1 MSNEAVWPIS
11 PLALERPDRGV
22 LFVVS
27 GPSGVGK
34 STLIKKAMARIPAL
48 EFSVSATTRAPRA
61 GEVDGREYHFV
72 AAERFAALVA
82 EDALLEHAAVYDK
95 RYGTPRAP
103 VEAAMAEGRSI
114 LLDIDV
120 AGARQVK
127 LRRPDAVWIY
137 ILPPSIPSLQQR
149 IRARGDTAEDVIV
162 RRMAQVGQQLEGA
175 RESDYVVVND
185 DLTTADAVFV
195 GVFLAEL
202 VRRDRRQ
209 TATERILAS

>member
-1 MSNEAVWPIS
+1 MSSEAVWPLG
-11 PLALERPDRGV
+11 PLALERPDHGV

-48 EFSVSATTRAPRA
+48 EFSVSATTRAPRV

-72 AAERFAALVA
+72 APERFAALVA

-103 VEAAMAEGRSI
+103 VEAALAEGRSI

-127 LRRPDAVWIY
+127 QRRSDAVWIY
-137 ILPPSIPSLQQR
+137 ILPPSIPSLEQR

-162 RRMAQVGQQLEGA
+162 RRMAQVGQQLAGA

-202 VRRDRRQ
+202 VRRERRQ
-209 TATERILAS
+209 RATERILAS

>member
-1 MSNEAVWPIS
+1 MSNDATPVFGT
-11 PLALERPDRGV
+11 LALERPDQGV

-34 STLIKKAMARIPAL
+34 STLIKKAMARIPGL
-48 EFSVSATTRAPRA
+48 EFSVSATTRPARPSEA
-61 GEVDGREYHFV
+61 DGREYHFV
-72 AAERFAALVA
+72 SPEKFTALVA

-103 VEAAMAEGRSI
+103 VEAAMSEGRSI

-127 LRRPDAVWIY
+127 QRRPDAVWIY
-137 ILPPSIPSLQQR
+137 ILPPSIPSLEQR
-149 IRARGDTAEDVIV
+149 IRARGDTSEDVIR
-162 RRMAQVGQQLEGA
+162 RRMAQVGQQLAGA
-175 RESDYVVVND
+175 READYVVVND
-185 DLTTADAVFV
+185 DLATADAVFV

-209 TATERILAS
+209 KATERILAS

>member
-1 MSNEAVWPIS
+1 MWPLE

-34 STLIKKAMARIPAL
+34 STLIKKAMTRIPAL
-48 EFSVSATTRAPRA
+48 EFSVSATTRPART

-72 AAERFAALVA
+72 TPERFAALVA

-127 LRRPDAVWIY
+127 QRRPDAVWIY
-137 ILPPSIPSLQQR
+137 ILPPSIPSLEQR
-149 IRARGDTAEDVIV
+149 IRARGDTAEDVIA
-162 RRMAQVGQQLEGA
+162 RRMAQVGQQLAGA

-185 DLTTADAVFV
+185 DLATADAVFV

-202 VRRDRRQ
+202 VRRTLRQ

>member
-1 MSNEAVWPIS
+1 MSNKAAPS
-11 PLALERPDRGV
+11 AGLLALERPDHGV

-34 STLIKKAMARIPAL
+34 STLIKKAMSRIPGL
-48 EFSVSATTRAPRA
+48 EFSVSATTRPPRA

-72 AAERFAALVA
+72 TADRFAALVA

-127 LRRPDAVWIY
+127 QRRPDAVWIY
-137 ILPPSIPSLQQR
+137 ILPPSIPSLEQR
-149 IRARGDTAEDVIV
+149 IRARGDTADEVIV

-175 RESDYVVVND
+175 READYVVVND

-209 TATERILAS
+209 KATERILAS